1 MEKLASTFILDVIS
15 ELGDLR
21 KVEGEFTHFSKDYTY
36 TAYRMNPPAGSQIIR
51 VDIKEKS

>member
-21 KVEGEFTHFSKDYTY
+21 KVEGEFTHFSKDYKY
-36 TAYRMNPPAGSQIIR
+36 TAYRIVPAAGSPIIR
-51 VDIKEKS
+51 IDIKEK